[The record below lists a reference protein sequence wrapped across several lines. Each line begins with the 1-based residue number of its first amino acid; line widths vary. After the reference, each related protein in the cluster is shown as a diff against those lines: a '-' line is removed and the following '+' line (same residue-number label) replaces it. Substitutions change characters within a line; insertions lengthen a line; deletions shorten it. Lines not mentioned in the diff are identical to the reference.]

1 MAKKILTLI
10 DSAYRCTVEEQ
21 DEPAVWITEVM
32 KGAGGDFTLLLQGN
46 AVGYLVRG
54 QDGSGLSFGGVKLT
68 HPVSV
73 DRDLTQIMGKGV
85 EVYFVQDDAAERGL
99 ESSDFI
105 AGAKPVNRAG
115 VAKLFASHD
124 LVWHW

>member
-1 MAKKILTLI
+1 M
-10 DSAYRCTVEEQ
+10 
-21 DEPAVWITEVM
+21 
-32 KGAGGDFTLLLQGN
+32 
-46 AVGYLVRG
+46 
-54 QDGSGLSFGGVKLT
+54 KLT

-105 AGAKPVNRAG
+105 AGAKPVRRAG